1 MRLGFRRLAAL
12 GFMACVV
19 AMGIAL
25 YLQYGRGEEPCPLCI
40 FQRIAMILTG
50 CVFLVAALHGPRRWG
65 RWVYATF
72 AALAAVVGVGLA
84 ARHVWLQS
92 LPPGDT
98 PACGPTLGYLLQM
111 LPVNQVVE
119 LVLKGEG
126 SCAVVTSTLLGVSLP
141 IWTLILFL
149 LLAFYAAAMPVLAG
163 TLSSTSERKG
173 RPHR

>member
-1 MRLGFRRLAAL
+1 MRLGFRGFAAL
-12 GFMACVV
+12 GFAVCAV
-19 AMGIAL
+19 AMAVAL

-50 CVFLVAALHGPRRWG
+50 CVFLAAALHGPRQWG
-65 RWVYATF
+65 RWIYAVT
-72 AALAAVVGVGLA
+72 AAFTASTGIGLA

-98 PACGPTLGYLLQM
+98 PACGPSLGYLLKM

-119 LVLKGEG
+119 LVLKGDA
-126 SCAVVTSTLLGVSLP
+126 SCAAVTSTLFGVSLP

-149 LLAFYAAAMPVLAG
+149 VLAFYAVSIPIMTG
-163 TLSSTSERKG
+163 ISEERVGNRRGK
-173 RPHR
+173 PC